1 MDQKWNKNKTMAKR
15 IVEQFLNNHFST
27 KIDYKI
33 TAQKLHGHLGV
44 QKDILLQNKKQ
55 HQKGE

>member
-44 QKDILLQNKKQ
+44 QKDILL
-55 HQKGE
+55 